1 MPKLLMV
8 STVGITLKS
17 FLVPYARFFRSLGWS
32 VDALACGAGEY
43 AENRDSFHHLHEIE
57 WSRNPLDPRNF
68 VSAPR
73 FIVDLVKREKYDIV
87 HVHTPVAAFVT
98 RFALRGLRAEGRVKV
113 VYTAHGFHFY
123 RGNSK
128 MKNGLFIALE
138 KLAGRWTDR
147 LIVINNEDYEAALRL
162 RIVPQEKL
170 TLMPGIGIDL
180 TQYSRSAVD
189 DAQVAAVRKEMG
201 LTPEDR
207 YILMV
212 AEFNAGK
219 RHRDAVNALA
229 QVNVPSLHLV
239 FAGQGTLLDATRELA
254 RRRGVEK
261 RCHFPGQRADIPALL
276 KGAAAAVLPSQ
287 REGLPRSVLE
297 AMAMGTPVIGAD
309 ARGTR
314 DLLAD
319 GCGILVPVGDT
330 GALAR
335 AFRSVAEQS
344 GELREVVQRA
354 HEKVGK
360 YDINNLLNMHNALYS
375 QLLRR

>member
-1 MPKLLMV
+1 MPKLLIV

-32 VDALACGAGEY
+32 VDGLARGAGEY
-43 AENRDSFHHLHEIE
+43 DENRDSFHHLHEID

-73 FIVDLVKREKYDIV
+73 FVVDLVKREKYDIV

-98 RFALRGLRAEGRVKV
+98 RFALRGLRAAGRVKV

-147 LIVINNEDYEAALRL
+147 LIVINREDYHAALRF
-162 RIVPQEKL
+162 RIVPRQNV

-189 DAQVAAVRKEMG
+189 DAQVAALRREMG

-212 AEFNAGK
+212 AEFNPGK

-229 QVNVPSLHLV
+229 QVNFPGLHLV
-239 FAGQGTLLDATRELA
+239 FAGQGALFEATKELA
-254 RRRGVEK
+254 SRRGVEK
-261 RCHFPGQRADIPALL
+261 RCHFLGQRADVPALL
-276 KGAAAAVLPSQ
+276 KGAAAALLPSE

-319 GCGILVPVGDT
+319 NCGILVPVGDI
-330 GALAR
+330 GALAKT
-335 AFRSVAEQS
+335 FKSVAEQRD
-344 GELREVVQRA
+344 ELTEAARRA
-354 HEKVGK
+354 HEKAK
-360 YDINNLLNMHNALYS
+360 DYDIKELMDMHKTLYS